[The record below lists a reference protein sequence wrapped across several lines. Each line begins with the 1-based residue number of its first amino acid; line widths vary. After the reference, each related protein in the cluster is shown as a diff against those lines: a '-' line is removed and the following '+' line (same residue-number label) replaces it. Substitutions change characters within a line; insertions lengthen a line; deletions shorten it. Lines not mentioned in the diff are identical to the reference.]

1 MPFLPIHDDNERRF
15 ISTPYVTWG
24 TILACV
30 LVYVWQNSLTP
41 YEEQRIVYALAT
53 IPAAVLGEARLA
65 PDLALVPPAAT
76 LVTSLF
82 LHGDAM
88 HLIGNM
94 VYLYIFGDN
103 VEDSLGH
110 GRFAAFYLLCGI
122 AASLAHALV
131 DPASV
136 VPLIGASGA
145 IGGVLGAY
153 LLLHPRARITVLL
166 PFFVPVRIS
175 ALLLIG
181 GWFAMQIVG
190 SALSP
195 GSDGGG
201 IAFWAHIGGFLA
213 GMALLPLLK
222 RRRVPLFGR

>member
-1 MPFLPIHDDNERRF
+1 MPFLPIHDDNHRRF

-24 TILACV
+24 AILACV
-30 LVYVWQNSLTP
+30 LVYIWQASLSP
-41 YEEQRIVYALAT
+41 YEEQRVIYALAT
-53 IPAAVLGEARLA
+53 IPAAVVGEALLA
-65 PDLALVPPAAT
+65 PDLALVPPVVT
-76 LVTSLF
+76 LVTGLF

-110 GRFAAFYLLCGI
+110 GRFVAFYLLCGI
-122 AASLAHALV
+122 AASLAHV
-131 DPASV
+131 FSDPGSV

-153 LLLHPRARITVLL
+153 LLLHPRARIMVLL
-166 PFFVPVRIS
+166 PFFVPIRVS

-181 GWFAMQIVG
+181 AWFGLQIVG
-190 SALSP
+190 SALSE
-195 GSDGGG
+195 GADEGG

-213 GMALLPLLK
+213 GIVLLPFMK
-222 RRRVPLFGR
+222 RRQVRLLRH